1 MPKVNLTVEEK
12 RIANYEKE
20 FRKQDRMLRAI
31 IHEKVYRK
39 VSYEEFATK
48 AGVSKSTVQKFVNAP
63 EKMSLPLLRKCCI
76 AALPRRS
83 IKKCCC
89 ILFVFVGHLL

>member
-1 MPKVNLTVEEK
+1 MPKVALTLEDKRRFEAEK
-12 RIANYEKE
+12 Q
-20 FRKQDRMLRAI
+20 FRCQDRILRAV

-76 AALPRRS
+76 AADIPLV
-83 IKKCCC
+83 ITAE
-89 ILFVFVGHLL
+89 